1 MRDLGMADPSQAQD
15 RSLADLYEFWLARRD
30 QRGHFHFAQFDVTEM
45 PRSLLPFLYLI
56 KVDREAKR
64 FKVRIAGEQVVKL
77 TGLNASGRYIDEI
90 PGAERSQARMALC
103 LEHDLPYMSTDP
115 LTWGKFDYKSFSVC
129 VLPLHD
135 DAGNVAYMLAAICV
149 HGLESPTTQSV
160 QGHYQAG
167 LLSSNLPRI
176 ESALHEEAFTYWMSK
191 REGGG
196 VPLRKNIDPGEIP
209 ALLDHVIILD
219 VLREPLDFR
228 YRLIGDSVQANVR
241 RGLKG
246 GTMRNLPGKGPDSAV
261 FKGLKKV
268 VETGIPRYGRAPYE
282 GPLTE
287 VDAVFDLLL
296 PFSEDGKSVSH
307 ILVVAEFHGKS
318 DVGGSSSGR

>member
-1 MRDLGMADPSQAQD
+1 MADPSQAQD

-30 QRGHFHFAQFDVTEM
+30 ERGHFHFAQFDVTEM

-64 FKVRIAGEQVVKL
+64 FKVRIAGDQVVRL
-77 TGLNASGRYIDEI
+77 AGLNASGRYIDEI

-103 LEHDLPYMSTDP
+103 LEHDLPYISTDP
-115 LTWGKFDYKSFSVC
+115 LTWGAFDYKSFSVC

-135 DAGNVAYMLAAICV
+135 DEGNVAYMLAAICV

-160 QGHYQAG
+160 QAG

-176 ESALHEEAFTYWMSK
+176 DSALHEEAFAYWMAN
-191 REGGG
+191 RAGGG
-196 VPLRKNIDPGEIP
+196 VPLRTCIDPVAIP
-209 ALLDHVIILD
+209 TLLSHVIILD

-228 YRLIGDSVQANVR
+228 YRLIGDMVQPNVR
-241 RGLKG
+241 RGLEG
-246 GTMRNLPGKGPDSAV
+246 ETLRNLPGKGPDSAV

-268 VETGIPRYGRAPYE
+268 VETGIPRYGRTPYE
-282 GPLTE
+282 GPRAE

-296 PFSEDGKSVSH
+296 PFSEDGASVSH
-307 ILVVAEFHGKS
+307 ILIVAEFHGRS
-318 DVGGSSSGR
+318 DVIGPPAGG